1 MDNSSKE
8 IDKKTPNFKK
18 ISIYLLKFGLGA
30 IVIYIIIKKVDLN
43 LVWNYMKTA
52 NILFLVLAFFSF
64 FISKLFASFRINSYY
79 RTINLN
85 ISERLNFKLNLFS
98 MFYNLFIPLIGG
110 EGYRV
115 YWLNKNYKT
124 PIKKLIWAS
133 VLDRVSG
140 LSVLLI
146 LGIVFFQFIKIDFE
160 YQTLCLLLIP
170 LGLVLYYFIHTKF
183 FKNYK
188 SAWIRVNLFS
198 LIIQL
203 LQVATAYFIL
213 LALHIDSQ
221 IAEYLFVF
229 LVSCLA
235 YVLPF
240 IGAREM
246 AFVFGASELGLDLEL
261 SLAISLFF
269 YLSLALSSFLGIYF
283 LFFPKKLN

>member
-146 LGIVFFQFIKIDFE
+146 LGIVFFQFIKIDFQ